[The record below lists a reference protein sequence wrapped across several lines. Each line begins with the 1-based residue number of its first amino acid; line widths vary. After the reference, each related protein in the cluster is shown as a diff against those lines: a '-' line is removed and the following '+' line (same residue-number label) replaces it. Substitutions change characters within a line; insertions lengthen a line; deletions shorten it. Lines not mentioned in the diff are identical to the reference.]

1 MGADGVEI
9 AQRNTPHARVGRAAV
24 AQDVLGHLLGIAV
37 GRGRRQARRPLRHG
51 QHPGLAVDRGRRG
64 KHHVGASEFVHQ
76 GAQIHE
82 RRQVVAIVLERI
94 GHRFAHGLE
103 RREMDRRDE
112 PVFFEDAPQGLPVAG
127 IDLLER
133 HLDARDA
140 PHALDGAGFRIGKVV
155 DDHYAVTG
163 GD

>member
-1 MGADGVEI
+1 
-9 AQRNTPHARVGRAAV
+9 
-24 AQDVLGHLLGIAV
+24 
-37 GRGRRQARRPLRHG
+37 
-51 QHPGLAVDRGRRG
+51 
-64 KHHVGASEFVHQ
+64 
-76 GAQIHE
+76 
-82 RRQVVAIVLERI
+82 
-94 GHRFAHGLE
+94 
-103 RREMDRRDE
+103 MDRRDE